1 MTEFSV
7 VQIDD
12 SLVVD
17 QSATSDMAWP
27 TRYVV
32 RDEAGSVLGGVDA
45 RFVSGNDLDGTYP
58 IGIEDREVR
67 IHDGSAP
74 AAIALAAHTIL
85 TEAPRCRRI
94 LLALPLGD
102 LEAMRTAED
111 GGFRYVIDVD
121 TRHESVS
128 LLVAEPA
135 WVLAQPSAMEDIPL

>member
-17 QSATSDMAWP
+17 QSATGDSTWP

-32 RDEAGSVLGGVDA
+32 RDEAGSVIGGVDA
-45 RFVSGNDLDGTYP
+45 RLVVGNDLDGTYP

-67 IHDGSAP
+67 IHGGSTSS
-74 AAIALAAHTIL
+74 AIAVAVHTIL
-85 TEAPRCRRI
+85 TEAPRCRRV
-94 LLALPLGD
+94 LLALPVGD
-102 LEAMRTAED
+102 LGSMRIAEE
-111 GGFRYVIDVD
+111 GGFRYVVDVD
-121 TRHESVS
+121 THRASVS
-128 LLVAEPA
+128 LLVAEPE